1 MNPDREHLE
10 RLLDAYFDGSLDETS
25 RHDLEQ
31 LVTSSASARARFWER
46 AGMENSLE
54 RWAAK
59 SRGET
64 MALPAPAPRK
74 GKLRRSHIAA
84 ISGWA
89 AAAALVAA
97 WAIHSRVSPV
107 GKADAPLA
115 GNGSDLAAPA
125 SPRVDDNTPVAYL
138 SRVIGLSG
146 EGRMLAGQSLGAGK
160 EVAIGE
166 GLLEV
171 DFFSG
176 ARVAIQGPAR
186 FIPETD
192 MRLTVSQGT
201 VQVDVPDSAKGFVLV
216 LPDGTVTDFGT
227 SFGVVVSQEKTSRLQ
242 VSRGEVELAGTKE
255 GGAAKRIKE
264 GQAYSLA
271 ESGVSHPIDFRP
283 MVVSTSLEERTRED
297 MKDREGRWD
306 EICRGIAADPSGLV
320 HFRFLPDEEGSRE
333 ILNRATGPNA
343 PRTGTVIA
351 AEWSHGRWE
360 GKPALAFHGPSD
372 RVRVDVPGEYQQATF
387 LAWVKVDGLPRR
399 YNGLFLSEC
408 GIPGE
413 AHWQMSPEGSFLF
426 GVRPKAKRRDWSFHR
441 AFSEPV
447 LSSADFGTW
456 RMLATTY
463 DASSRTVIHYVDA
476 EEVSRTVLDDSVPLR
491 FGRATLGNF
500 FDPSPGEHA
509 DDPGLGE
516 QWSFRNWSG
525 AIDEFLLY
533 SRTLEPLEISRLHD
547 AGRAN

>member
-10 RLLDAYFDGSLDETS
+10 RLLDAYFDGTLDEGA

-31 LVTSSASARARFWER
+31 LVTSSAPARARFWER
-46 AGMENSLE
+46 AGMEDSLE

-64 MALPAPAPRK
+64 MAFPSPLSRK
-74 GKLRRSHIAA
+74 RKLRRSHIAA

-89 AAAALVAA
+89 AAALVTA
-97 WAIHSRVSPV
+97 WAVHSRLSPSDR
-107 GKADAPLA
+107 GNTPIADATWD
-115 GNGSDLAAPA
+115 GAAPVA
-125 SPRVDDNTPVAYL
+125 SRVDGNTPVAYL
-138 SRVIGLSG
+138 SRVSGLTG

-160 EVAIGE
+160 EVEIGE

-186 FIPETD
+186 FIPESD
-192 MRLTVSQGT
+192 MRLTVTQGS

-242 VSRGEVELAGTKE
+242 VSRGEIELATSKD

-271 ESGVSHPIDFRP
+271 ESGVSLPIDFRP

-297 MKDREGRWD
+297 REDRQGRWD
-306 EICRGIAADPSGLV
+306 ELCRGIAADPSVLV

-372 RVRVDVPGEYQQATF
+372 RVRVDVPGEYPQATF

-399 YNGLFLSEC
+399 YNGLFLSEF

-413 AHWQMSPEGSFLF
+413 AHWQVSPEGSFLF
-426 GVRPKAKRRDWSFHR
+426 GVRPKTKRRDWSFHR

-456 RMLATTY
+456 RMLATSY
-463 DASSRTVIHYVDA
+463 DASSKTVVHYVDA
-476 EEVSRTVLDDSVPLR
+476 EEVSRTVLDDSIPLR

-500 FDPSPGEHA
+500 FDPSPTEHA
-509 DDPGLGE
+509 RLPGLGE
-516 QWSFRNWSG
+516 EWSFRNWCG

-533 SRTLEPLEISRLHD
+533 SRTLDQAEISRLHD